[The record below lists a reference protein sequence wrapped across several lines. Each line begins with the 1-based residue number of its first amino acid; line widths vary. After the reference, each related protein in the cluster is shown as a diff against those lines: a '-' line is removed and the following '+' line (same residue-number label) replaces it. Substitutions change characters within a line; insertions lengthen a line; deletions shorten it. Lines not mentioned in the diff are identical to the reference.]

1 MENKETEKD
10 MLNRIYRENGLCS
23 EDIYTDKRGFK
34 LITKRGIQK
43 IVGHHNI
50 KVKKE
55 IIIATVGHAEH
66 KTNVIV
72 KAIAIGKDNM
82 AEDFGEANDLNL
94 GPFNKAFPV
103 AMASKRAEARA
114 VLLLVGIARDGIMS
128 EDEPEHIE
136 AGAYSEAKI
145 NSVVE
150 KLAKAKLK

>member
-1 MENKETEKD
+1 MEKETEKD
-10 MLNRIYRENGLCS
+10 MLNRIYKENGLCS

-34 LITKRGIQK
+34 LITRRGIQK

-50 KVKKE
+50 KVKRDMVVCNLGVKD
-55 IIIATVGHAEH
+55 I
-66 KTNVIV
+66 KNNVVI
-72 KAIAIGKDNM
+72 KCTAISDKGM
-82 AEDFGEANDLNL
+82 AEAFGESSDLNL
-94 GPFNKAFPV
+94 GPFNKAYPV

-114 VLLLVGIARDGIMS
+114 VILLVGVARDGIMS

-150 KLAKAKLK
+150 KLAKDKLK